1 MAQIALLPEAE
12 RQQVLYDFNATHT
25 VFPSGLCV
33 HELFEQQV
41 EQQPDATAVVF
52 NEQSLSYGELNRRA
66 NQLAHRLVEQGVRPD
81 NRVAIA
87 LERSPELIVALL
99 ATLKAG
105 GAYVPLDTTYPPE
118 RLGYMLADSE
128 PVALITTSALRA
140 QLTCLTGC
148 PAG

>member
-1 MAQIALLPEAE
+1 M
-12 RQQVLYDFNATHT
+12 
-25 VFPSGLCV
+25 